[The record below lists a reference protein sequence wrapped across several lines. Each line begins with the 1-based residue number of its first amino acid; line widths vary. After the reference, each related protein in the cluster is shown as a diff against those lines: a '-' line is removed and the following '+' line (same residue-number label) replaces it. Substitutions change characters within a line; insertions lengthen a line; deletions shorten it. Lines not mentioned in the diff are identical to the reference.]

1 MTLFFPAG
9 DPGWKS
15 SSVARAP
22 SATRATAKARDRA
35 LGSIGVSPIASTA
48 GGGTRAIARRVERRV
63 RAAPSASKIANLA
76 RLSQASLLSG
86 K

>member
-1 MTLFFPAG
+1 MTLFFRA
-9 DPGWKS
+9 DPGCKIIP
-15 SSVARAP
+15 VARAH

-76 RLSQASLLSG
+76 RLSPSLLSG

>member
-15 SSVARAP
+15 SSVARAH

-76 RLSQASLLSG
+76 RLSQASLLRG

>member
-15 SSVARAP
+15 SSVARAH

-35 LGSIGVSPIASTA
+35 LGAIGVSPIASTA